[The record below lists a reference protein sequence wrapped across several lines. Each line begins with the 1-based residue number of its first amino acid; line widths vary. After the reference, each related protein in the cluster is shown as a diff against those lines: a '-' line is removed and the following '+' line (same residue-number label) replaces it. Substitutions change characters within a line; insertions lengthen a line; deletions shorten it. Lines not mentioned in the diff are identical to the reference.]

1 MKRSDIADK
10 FYGYHSKNNI
20 NDPKSAINY
29 LDQLI
34 EFLDNYQYESDNDFI
49 MEGNKK
55 SIYDEIVSILDGTK
69 KEENPIYFIL
79 GSLEEFICNN
89 NYISSMYGHEKIEK
103 NNQYFSKGYICLE
116 EKKYAMQLINKI
128 KSAIA
133 DNENKI

>member
-20 NDPKSAINY
+20 NDPKLAINY

-49 MEGNKK
+49 MKGNKK

-89 NYISSMYGHEKIEK
+89 NYIPSMYGHEKIEK
-103 NNQYFSKGYICLE
+103 ITNILLKDIFV
-116 EKKYAMQLINKI
+116 
-128 KSAIA
+128 
-133 DNENKI
+133 